1 MPDPTN
7 LKEDLLQGVSV
18 DLRVCVGSASPTI
31 KDLMELGPDSVLPL
45 NTQIDDPVELYVGEK
60 LIATGF
66 LETPADSED
75 GSLSVRL
82 TAVGDPTTGLK

>member
-1 MPDPTN
+1 MPDATS
-7 LKEDLLQGVSV
+7 KKDDLLQGVSV

-45 NTQIDDPVELYVGEK
+45 TTQIDDPVELYVGDK

-66 LETPADSED
+66 LETSPDSDD

-82 TAVGDPTTGLK
+82 MAVGDPMIGLK

>member
-1 MPDPTN
+1 MPDSTS
-7 LKEDLLQGVSV
+7 LKEDMLQGVSV

-45 NTQIDDPVELYVGEK
+45 NTQIDDPVELYVGDK

-66 LETPADSED
+66 LETSPDTDD
-75 GSLSVRL
+75 GGLSVRL
-82 TAVGDPTTGLK
+82 TAVGDPATGLK

>member
-1 MPDPTN
+1 MPDATSM
-7 LKEDLLQGVSV
+7 KDDLLQGVSV

-45 NTQIDDPVELYVGEK
+45 TTQIDDPVELYVGDK

-66 LETPADSED
+66 LETSPDSDD

-82 TAVGDPTTGLK
+82 MAVGDPMIGLK

>member
-1 MPDPTN
+1 MPDSTS

-45 NTQIDDPVELYVGEK
+45 NTQIDDPVELYVGDK

-66 LETPADSED
+66 LETSPDTDD
-75 GSLSVRL
+75 GGLSVRL
-82 TAVGDPTTGLK
+82 TAVGDPATGLK

>member
-1 MPDPTN
+1 MPDATSM
-7 LKEDLLQGVSV
+7 KDDLLQGVSV

-45 NTQIDDPVELYVGEK
+45 TTQIDDPVELYVGDK

-66 LETPADSED
+66 LETSPDSDD

-82 TAVGDPTTGLK
+82 TAVGDPMIGLK

>member
-1 MPDPTN
+1 MPDSTS

-45 NTQIDDPVELYVGEK
+45 NTQIDDPVELYVGDK

-66 LETPADSED
+66 LETSPDTDD
-75 GSLSVRL
+75 GGLSVRL
-82 TAVGDPTTGLK
+82 TAVGDPAVGLK